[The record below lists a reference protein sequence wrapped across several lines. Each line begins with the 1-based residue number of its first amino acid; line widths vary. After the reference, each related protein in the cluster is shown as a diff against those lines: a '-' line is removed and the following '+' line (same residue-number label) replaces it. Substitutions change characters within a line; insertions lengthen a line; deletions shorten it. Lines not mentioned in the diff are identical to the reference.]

1 MRLPRFAASILD
13 AIARI
18 KNRFRS
24 GPDHLRLGKLG
35 EDLAVNRLKAEG
47 YRIVERNLKVAGRE
61 VDVVAVEKD
70 YLVFVEVK
78 TRKDA
83 SFGPPLLAVD
93 PKRRAR
99 LRKAAQIF
107 AMQKKLSGVS
117 IRFDVV
123 TVDFCEDPAGKV
135 ELIRNAF

>member
-1 MRLPRFAASILD
+1 LRIPRFAASLLD
-13 AIARI
+13 AVARI
-18 KNRFRS
+18 KSRLRP
-24 GPDHLRLGKLG
+24 GPDHLRLGRLG
-35 EDLAVNRLKAEG
+35 EDLAVNRLMAEG

-70 YLVFVEVK
+70 FLVFLEVK

-83 SFGPPLLAVD
+83 SFGPPLMAVD
-93 PKRRAR
+93 KKRRAR
-99 LRKAAQIF
+99 LRKAAEIY
-107 AMQKKLSGVS
+107 AMEKRLKGVS

-123 TVDFCEDPAGKV
+123 TVDFCHDPAGKV